1 MFFFF
6 CPVLLF
12 GRMKQTAQIS
22 VAKPSGTALL
32 QTHLSTHN
40 SFVLPVCVWRQLDMQ
55 MYVDFFS
62 LQVLYTCPLR
72 ADEAELVWEI
82 NNSTLRFT
90 CDTHKHTHVH
100 KTKYI
105 YLYLYLSVYS
115 VYMQGTACVCASLVS
130 LWWFPYHSQFYPSLH
145 ASLEDFTRPKRKKR
159 GRKMEVNYQVYFSF
173 ARVYYHCEFREHHPC
188 VSLHVQHFGF
198 VFSFF
203 LSLSLSKSFGRQRL
217 PGRVTK
223 VAAGD
228 FVFLTG

>member
-90 CDTHKHTHVH
+90 CDTHTHTYIRLNI
-100 KTKYI
+100 YI
-105 YLYLYLSVYS
+105 YIYTCLCIVYICK
-115 VYMQGTACVCASLVS
+115 VRRASALPWS
-130 LWWFPYHSQFYPSLH
+130 HYGDFPTIHNSTLLFTLRWRTLH
-145 ASLEDFTRPKRKKR
+145 GQKEKKR

-198 VFSFF
+198 VFFFF